1 MDLALSHS
9 LTASAVAPF
18 IRATREG
25 RAKGTTM
32 TIVNDATEKRV
43 TIRFRRPKGFD
54 KTVLVDVMTG
64 SDNETS
70 FKFVGSVP
78 LSGPLTYSQSKWA
91 KAPQEK
97 AEFAMTVLNWTFR
110 AIQAGDLKTVRVL
123 HEAKCAR
130 CGRKLTVPESIDSFM
145 GPECRGHLPASK

>member
-1 MDLALSHS
+1 MDLLSHS
-9 LTASAVAPF
+9 LTPAAVPRF

-32 TIVNDATEKRV
+32 TVVNDATGKRV
-43 TIRFRRPKGFD
+43 TLRFRRPKGFD

-78 LSGPLTYSQSKWA
+78 LVGDLTYTESKWA

-97 AEFAMTVLNWTFR
+97 AELARTILNWTFG
-110 AIQAGDLKTVRVL
+110 AVKAGNLKTVRVL
-123 HEAKCAR
+123 HEAVCAR

-145 GPECRGHLPASK
+145 GPECRGHLSAK

>member
-1 MDLALSHS
+1 MEDLTNSLSP
-9 LTASAVAPF
+9 AVVPMF

-32 TIVNDATEKRV
+32 TVVNDATGKRV
-43 TIRFRRPKGFD
+43 TVRFRRPKGFD

-64 SDNETS
+64 SDNESS

-78 LSGPLTYSQSKWA
+78 LVGDLVYTESKWA

-97 AEFAMTVLNWTFR
+97 ADLARTILNWTFGAVKR
-110 AIQAGDLKTVRVL
+110 GDLQTVRVL
-123 HEAKCAR
+123 HEAVCAR

-145 GPECRGHLPASK
+145 GPECRGHLEAK

>member
-9 LTASAVAPF
+9 LTPAAVPMF

-32 TIVNDATEKRV
+32 TVVNDATGNRV
-43 TIRFRRPKGFD
+43 TLRFRRPKGFD

-78 LSGPLTYSQSKWA
+78 LAGDLTYTKSKWA

-97 AEFAMTVLNWTFR
+97 AELARTILNWTLG
-110 AIQAGDLKTVRVL
+110 AVKAGNLKTVRVL
-123 HEAKCAR
+123 HEAVCAR

-145 GPECRGHLPASK
+145 GPECRGHKEGK

>member
-1 MDLALSHS
+1 MTLDNSHS

-25 RAKGTTM
+25 RAKGNTL
-32 TIVNDATEKRV
+32 TIVNDATEARV
-43 TIRFRRPKGFD
+43 TIRIRRPKGFG
-54 KTVLVDVMTG
+54 KAVLVDVMTG
-64 SDNETS
+64 SDNETD
-70 FKFVGSVP
+70 FKFIGSIP
-78 LSGPLTYSQSKWA
+78 LEGTLAYTQSKWF

-97 AEFAMTVLNWTFR
+97 ADFARKVLNWTFG
-110 AIQAGDLKTVRVL
+110 AAAAGDLRTVRVL

-145 GPECRGHLPASK
+145 GPECRSHLPSK